1 MSNLDSF
8 RLETRDWLEDNCPET
23 MRKPMKTADDGCWGG
38 RNFTFKSEDQKLWMD
53 RMGEKGWTCLLYT
66 SPSPRDAT
74 LSRMPSSA

>member
-53 RMGEKGWTCLLYT
+53 RMGEKVGQLLNGQ
-66 SPSPRDAT
+66 
-74 LSRMPSSA
+74 LSMVGVG